1 MRYKLETIGLGKR
14 YGESVAL
21 APTDLQVRAGNS

>member
-14 YGESVAL
+14 YRAWRL
-21 APTDLQVRAGNS
+21 PPPICRCAPGNS

>member
-21 APTDLQVRAGNS
+21 APPICRCAPGNS

>member
-14 YGESVAL
+14 YGESVAPPPICRC
-21 APTDLQVRAGNS
+21 APGNS